1 MNKVFLIGRLT
12 DEPNQTE
19 TPNGIAVCSF
29 KLAVNRR
36 FKDSEGNNQADFL
49 PVVAW
54 RKTAELCGQFLSK
67 GSQCAISGSIQTR
80 SYDAKDGSK
89 RYVTEIV
96 ADEVQFL
103 DSRKSED
110 AEDPQKEYKQQSLA
124 ELYMKPLPL
133 EEEDLPF

>member
-36 FKDSEGNNQADFL
+36 YKDSEGNNQADFL

-54 RKTAELCGQFLSK
+54 RKTAELCGQYLHK

-80 SYDAKDGSK
+80 SYDAIDGTK
-89 RYVTEIV
+89 RYITEIV

-103 DSRKSED
+103 DSRKNED
-110 AEDPQKEYKQQSLA
+110 AEEPQKEYKQQSLA
-124 ELYMKPLPL
+124 DMKPL